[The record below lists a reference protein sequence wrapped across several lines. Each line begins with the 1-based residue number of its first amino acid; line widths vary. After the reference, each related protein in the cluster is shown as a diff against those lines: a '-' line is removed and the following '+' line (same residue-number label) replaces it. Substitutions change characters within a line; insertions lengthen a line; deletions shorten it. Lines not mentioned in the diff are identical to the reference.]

1 MDCIPTEVLENI
13 LSYLDLSLLA
23 TISHV
28 CTRWREVI
36 TRRHFH
42 PYLLSQEFSVKKQ
55 CLASGWCSDS
65 EDGALTRLLFWRV
78 YKQLEEAWSN
88 ANPSTKETVV
98 GVFSPGDVPSHR
110 VTDMV
115 VFKDK
120 LYLAMEGCVVHV
132 HDINDLKHTD
142 TLEGGEGE
150 GGEHLTRSCQLVLHC
165 NTLAV
170 SSPGRD
176 KVRLFNC
183 ETDEMVGEIET
194 RLGPIYNLAMND
206 RLLVCLS
213 GWSCLA
219 WRINSRR
226 PETVRGQFQGMIP
239 DFQPSDQFQN
249 WLEIH
254 AAVVN
259 NTWLVTRATR
269 MRTQVGIGDTRSISF
284 LHVRRVGPDGHIGD
298 PIRPES
304 AAMPENVVEMNSMT
318 LSEDSLLAVLV
329 MVRGDGSVLRG
340 VQQLRYVIQVLDVR
354 TGDMVASLPTESIL
368 ASVQMPVC
376 WRGEKLFIKIVP
388 KPVGGF
394 YSSEEGDE
402 EDEFQISLANW
413 DIRTNQL
420 TNIPGAQVG
429 SSTDLISVELA
440 RLVVVSTKFSHRPLS
455 HLEFDTDLETLAHME
470 ADLNPENG
478 PKFTVKVELYDF
490 WNLAES

>member
-1 MDCIPTEVLENI
+1 MDCIPTEVLEKI
-13 LSYLDLSLLA
+13 LSYLDLPQLIPL
-23 TISHV
+23 SHV
-28 CTRWREVI
+28 CSRWREVI

-42 PYLLSQEFSVKKQ
+42 PYLVNQEFSVQKQ
-55 CLASGWCSDS
+55 LQAANWDRVCQDDILIRS
-65 EDGALTRLLFWRV
+65 LFWRV
-78 YKQLEEAWSN
+78 YKHLEEAWSN
-88 ANPSTKETVV
+88 ANPSRKDTTV
-98 GVFSPGDVPSHR
+98 GVFSPGDAPSHR

-120 LYLAMEGCVVHV
+120 LYLAMEGCLVNV
-132 HDINDLKHTD
+132 HDINDFQLID
-142 TLEGGEGE
+142 TLEGGEDV
-150 GGEHLTRSCQLVLHC
+150 GGEHLTRSCQVVRHC

-176 KVRLFNC
+176 KVRLYNC

-213 GWSCLA
+213 GWSCLS
-219 WRINSRR
+219 WRINSSS

-254 AAVVN
+254 AAVIN

-269 MRTQVGIGDTRSISF
+269 MRTQVGIGDTRSVSF

-298 PIRPES
+298 PIRPDS

-318 LSEDSLLAVLV
+318 LSENNLLAVLV
-329 MVRGDGSVLRG
+329 MVKGGGSAIRG
-340 VQQLRYVIQVLDVR
+340 VQQLGYVIQVLDVSS
-354 TGDMVASLPTESIL
+354 GDMVASLPTESIL

-376 WRGEKLFIKIVP
+376 WRGEKLFVKIVP

-402 EDEFQISLANW
+402 EDEYQISLANW
-413 DIRTNQL
+413 DITTNQL
-420 TNIPGAQVG
+420 SSIPGAQVG

>member
-23 TISHV
+23 TLSHV

-36 TRRHFH
+36 TRRHFQ

-55 CLASGWCSDS
+55 CLASGWSSDS
-65 EDGALTRLLFWRV
+65 EDAALTRLLFWRV

-98 GVFSPGDVPSHR
+98 GVFSPGDAPSHR

-120 LYLAMEGCVVHV
+120 LYLAMEGCIVNV
-132 HDINDLKHTD
+132 HDINDLKHVD

-176 KVRLFNC
+176 KVRLYNC
-183 ETDEMVGEIET
+183 QTDEMVGEIET

-219 WRINSRR
+219 WRINSSR

-269 MRTQVGIGDTRSISF
+269 MRTQVGIGDTRSVSF

-340 VQQLRYVIQVLDVR
+340 VQQLRYVIQVLDVS
-354 TGDMVASLPTESIL
+354 TGVMVASLPTESIL

-413 DIRTNQL
+413 DIKTNQL
-420 TNIPGAQVG
+420 TNIPAAQVG

-440 RLVVVSTKFSHRPLS
+440 RLVVVSTKFSHKPLS

>member
-1 MDCIPTEVLENI
+1 MDCLPTEVLEKI
-13 LSYLDLSLLA
+13 LSHLELSSLA
-23 TISHV
+23 PLSHV
-28 CTRWREVI
+28 CSRWRDII
-36 TRRHFH
+36 TRRHFQS
-42 PYLLSQEFSVKKQ
+42 YLLSQEFSVQKQ
-55 CLASGWCSDS
+55 LMAAGWNCGC
-65 EDGALTRLLFWRV
+65 EDNILIRTLFWRV
-78 YKQLEEAWSN
+78 YKQLEEAWSS
-88 ANPSTKETVV
+88 ATPSTRETVV
-98 GVFSPGDVPSHR
+98 GVFSPGDAPSHR

-132 HDINDLKHTD
+132 HDINTFQHVD
-142 TLEGGEGE
+142 TLEGGEGQ
-150 GGEHLTRSCQLVLHC
+150 GGEHLTRSCQLVMHC
-165 NTLAV
+165 TTLAV

-176 KVRLFNC
+176 KVRLYNC

-206 RLLVCLS
+206 RILVCLS

-219 WRINSRR
+219 WRINSSR
-226 PETVRGQFQGMIP
+226 PETVRGQFQGLFP
-239 DFQPSDQFQN
+239 DFHPSDQFQN

-259 NTWLVTRATR
+259 SDWLVTRATR
-269 MRTQVGIGDTRSISF
+269 MRTQVGTGGTRSVSF
-284 LHVRRVGPDGHIGD
+284 LHVRRVGADGHIG
-298 PIRPES
+298 PVIRPET
-304 AAMPENVVEMNSMT
+304 AAMPESVVEMNSMT
-318 LSEDSLLAVLV
+318 LSESSLLAVLV
-329 MVRGDGSVLRG
+329 MVRGEGLGARG
-340 VQQLRYVIQVLDVR
+340 VHHLRYVIQVLDVT

-402 EDEFQISLANW
+402 EDEFQVSLAQW

-420 TNIPGAQVG
+420 SNIPAAQVG